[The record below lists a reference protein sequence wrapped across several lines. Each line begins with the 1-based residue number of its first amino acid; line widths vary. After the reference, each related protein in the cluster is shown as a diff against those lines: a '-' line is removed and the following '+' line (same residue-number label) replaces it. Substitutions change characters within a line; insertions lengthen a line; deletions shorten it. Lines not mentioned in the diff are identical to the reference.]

1 MLIYK
6 TTRVSDTSI
15 DLLHVQK
22 DHLIVVDSARDLGYH
37 KWRTLD
43 PEIDPPF
50 LLQLSKRGEKNIS
63 GYSMSEMQ
71 SKQRVNIFSTRYGIS
86 KFVVGVL
93 FSCGHFDGTAKAI
106 SMSSGHVLQS
116 VKHPYGKVKCLTVCE
131 KYLVTG
137 SFDCSIAIWRLNSNQ
152 SETIIQSTPLHI
164 LVGHDG
170 PITSVFAQPSLNT
183 LLSAS
188 EDGSC
193 IIYDFHSGD
202 YGKSIVA
209 KQGSIIE
216 WAGLSLNGSI
226 VTYQDDSLS
235 LYTINGKQIDSTQI
249 LEDDVLS
256 SILFNET
263 GNYLIT
269 GGMQGRVYVYSL
281 YPSSLLIGFLS

>member
-1 MLIYK
+1 M
-6 TTRVSDTSI
+6 
-15 DLLHVQK
+15 
-22 DHLIVVDSARDLGYH
+22 
-37 KWRTLD
+37 
-43 PEIDPPF
+43 
-50 LLQLSKRGEKNIS
+50 
-63 GYSMSEMQ
+63 
-71 SKQRVNIFSTRYGIS
+71 
-86 KFVVGVL
+86 
-93 FSCGHFDGTAKAI
+93 
-106 SMSSGHVLQS
+106 
-116 VKHPYGKVKCLTVCE
+116 
-131 KYLVTG
+131 
-137 SFDCSIAIWRLNSNQ
+137 
-152 SETIIQSTPLHI
+152 
-164 LVGHDG
+164 
-170 PITSVFAQPSLNT
+170 FAQPSLNT
-183 LLSAS
+183 LVSAS

-269 GGMQGRVYVYSL
+269 GGMQGRVYVFSV
-281 YPSSLLIGFLS
+281 PVQPAATNRVD